1 MITIKYYLENKHNF
15 IDSETIDSEISDID
29 DARLALIR
37 HLGKHYSDCKYKMGL
52 HTPHD
57 KSKEKTINVIFEKSA
72 FVKRDLLI
80 KKLLGND

>member
-1 MITIKYYLENKHNF
+1 MITIKYYLENKNNF
-15 IDSETIDSEISDID
+15 IDSENVNSSIFDID
-29 DARLALIR
+29 DARLTLIR
-37 HLGKHYSDCKYKMGL
+37 HLGNHYSDCKYKIGL

-57 KSKEKTINVIFEKSA
+57 KSQDKVINVIFEKSA